1 MKWFVIAR
9 SKRYDGFTLLELL
22 VSLAIVSIGFMA
34 VIPLLWNTLSIN
46 KTTSM
51 ANLARDIAVQ
61 KVEEMMSLP
70 RDVYD
75 APPYNLKSTATYT
88 SPVEYVTEK
97 GEVTNDATA
106 PFRRTFR
113 IDTVPNTTVDPKPV
127 VITCVVKYTY
137 KGEERSRSFSTMW
150 SF

>member
-1 MKWFVIAR
+1 MKRFVTR
-9 SKRYDGFTLLELL
+9 NDGGFTLLELL

-34 VIPLLWNTLSIN
+34 VIPLLWNSMNVN

-51 ANLARDIAVQ
+51 ANIARDLAVQ

-75 APPYNLKSTATYT
+75 APPYNLKTSSTYT
-88 SPVEYVTEK
+88 SGVEYVTEK
-97 GEVTNDATA
+97 GEVTTDATA

-113 IDTVPNTTVDPKPV
+113 VDNVPNTTVDPRPV